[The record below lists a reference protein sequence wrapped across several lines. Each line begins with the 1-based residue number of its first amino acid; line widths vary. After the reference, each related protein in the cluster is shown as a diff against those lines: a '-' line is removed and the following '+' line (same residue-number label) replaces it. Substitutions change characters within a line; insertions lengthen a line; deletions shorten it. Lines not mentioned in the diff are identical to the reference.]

1 MEVRGPQNKAVW
13 LCPMGKVE
21 YRAAWALQMHLHS
34 RIVEQKLANRKRE
47 AADVQPTENF
57 LLLCEHNPVFTL
69 GKSGNPGNLLLSE
82 PLLKSKGVDFVPIN
96 RGGDITYHGPGQ
108 LTAYPILDLANFFT
122 DIGKYLRLMEEAIIQ
137 VLALYGLKGERIE
150 GLTGVW
156 LDATDPAR
164 ARKICA
170 IGVHSSR
177 WVTMHGFA
185 FNICADLSPFSYI
198 VPCGIP
204 DKGVS
209 SLDREV
215 EGVDYDRVVEQTVEA
230 LARVYGMELKAC
242 PRGLWP
248 GELPQPVD
256 L

>member
-1 MEVRGPQNKAVW
+1 MEFAGPQNKAVW
-13 LCPMGKVE
+13 LCAMGKVE
-21 YRAAWALQMHLHS
+21 YRSAWALQMHLHS
-34 RIVEQKLANRKRE
+34 RIVEQKLANRKRDGAE
-47 AADVQPTENF
+47 LQPTENF

-82 PLLKSKGVDFVPIN
+82 SLLHSKGVDFVPIN

-108 LTAYPILDLANFFT
+108 LTGYPILDLANFFT

-137 VLALYGLKGERIE
+137 VLDLYGLRGERIE

-156 LDATDPAR
+156 LDASNPAR

-185 FNICADLSPFSYI
+185 FNICTDLSPFSYI

-204 DKGVS
+204 DKGVT
-209 SLDREV
+209 SLDHEV
-215 EGVDYDRVVEQTVEA
+215 DGVVYDRVVQQTVQA
-230 LARVYGMELKAC
+230 FARVYEMELKTC
-242 PRGLWP
+242 PPVLWP
-248 GELPQPVD
+248 AQYPQPV
-256 L
+256 